1 MARRFFFNAAALTG
15 AKLLVTLS
23 QVLILPIIAKY
34 LTVEDFGAVAL
45 AMTVVIFAQLLS
57 DAGIARSLIRQKKIR
72 DEEWNTVYWFLV
84 VVGVGLSLI
93 MLGLAPFAAWAF
105 RAPETEALIYAL
117 AIVPFVLALTAVPA
131 ARMERDEKF
140 PQLAIIQ
147 LIAAIVGLV
156 LAVWFAISGAGAWAL
171 IAQQIALA
179 VVRFAL
185 VTVMTE
191 YTYGLPRRF
200 MDIMHHMR
208 FGRDSIGV
216 AFLFTGQRQL
226 PVVLIGYFL
235 GQAPLGLYSMSQ
247 RILNI
252 PFMAL
257 TAPVSQVTYVRM
269 TKLQNTKG
277 AVASVF
283 ITMVRI
289 LSIIVFPPMLLM
301 AAVAPDLFAY
311 LLSEPWRLAG
321 TIYTLAALG
330 FALECVTSCA
340 EVMFQAVDKS
350 TIRVKMATERMIL
363 RTVAI
368 AFALPFGIEAIGL
381 AITLFSVGYLYRYLS
396 YAQRADTFKMRDPLL
411 AMLPALTVTVIGA
424 ALLYLWHNLHAPES
438 GPMLLLQSAVMLL
451 LTWGV
456 IGVLQYKTVKR
467 GLAILGN

>member
-1 MARRFFFNAAALTG
+1 LARRFFLNAAALTG

-84 VVGVGLSLI
+84 VVGVIMSLI

-105 RAPETEALIYAL
+105 QAPETEALINAL
-117 AIVPFVLALTAVPA
+117 AIVPFVLALTAVPG
-131 ARMERDEKF
+131 ARMERDEQF

-235 GQAPLGLYSMSQ
+235 GQAPLGLYSMGQ

-257 TAPVSQVTYVRM
+257 T
-269 TKLQNTKG
+269 
-277 AVASVF
+277 
-283 ITMVRI
+283 
-289 LSIIVFPPMLLM
+289 
-301 AAVAPDLFAY
+301 
-311 LLSEPWRLAG
+311 
-321 TIYTLAALG
+321 
-330 FALECVTSCA
+330 TSCA

-363 RTVAI
+363 RTAAI

-381 AITLFSVGYLYRYLS
+381 AITLFTVGYLYRYLS

-438 GPMLLLQSAVMLL
+438 GPMLLLQSAIMLL

-456 IGVLQYKTVKR
+456 IGALQYKTVKR

>member
-1 MARRFFFNAAALTG
+1 LARRFFLNAAALTG

-84 VVGVGLSLI
+84 VVGVVLSLI

-105 RAPETEALIYAL
+105 QAPATEALIYAL

-269 TKLQNTKG
+269 TKLQNTQG

-283 ITMVRI
+283 ITMV
-289 LSIIVFPPMLLM
+289 
-301 AAVAPDLFAY
+301 
-311 LLSEPWRLAG
+311 
-321 TIYTLAALG
+321 
-330 FALECVTSCA
+330 
-340 EVMFQAVDKS
+340 
-350 TIRVKMATERMIL
+350 
-363 RTVAI
+363 
-368 AFALPFGIEAIGL
+368 
-381 AITLFSVGYLYRYLS
+381 YLS

-438 GPMLLLQSAVMLL
+438 GPMLLLQSAIMLL

-456 IGVLQYKTVKR
+456 IGALQYKTVKR

>member
-1 MARRFFFNAAALTG
+1 LARRFFLNAAALTG

-84 VVGVGLSLI
+84 VVGVIMSLI

-105 RAPETEALIYAL
+105 QAPETEALINAL
-117 AIVPFVLALTAVPA
+117 AIVPFVLALTAVPG
-131 ARMERDEKF
+131 ARMERDEQF

-235 GQAPLGLYSMSQ
+235 GQAPLGLYSMGQ

-269 TKLQNTKG
+269 TKLQNTQG

-311 LLSEPWRLAG
+311 LLS
-321 TIYTLAALG
+321 G
-330 FALECVTSCA
+330 FAVECVTSCA

-363 RTVAI
+363 RTAAI

-381 AITLFSVGYLYRYLS
+381 AITLFTVGYLYRYLS

-438 GPMLLLQSAVMLL
+438 GPMLLLQSAIMLL

-456 IGVLQYKTVKR
+456 IGALQYKTVKR